1 MSWPLD
7 TDFLMWLQV
16 ATGFY
21 GALTLIYGL
30 RWLGRKLGR
39 VMVTQVHF
47 SPKGGC
53 QEALVQEL
61 HKARH
66 EILVQAYS
74 FTSDALTNALVE
86 AKKRGVKVEILLDRS
101 NEVEKYS
108 ELHVLLQ
115 QGLDPL
121 IDAQHPIA
129 HNKIMII
136 DQKVVATGSFNF
148 THQAEGENAE
158 NLLIFKGHAELT
170 KRYREN
176 FFHHQS
182 HCKPAQMREAEAK
195 GRRAA

>member
-1 MSWPLD
+1 MGRLGDRAMSWPLD

-21 GALTLIYGL
+21 GALTLVYAW

-39 VMVTQVHF
+39 VIDTQVHF

-53 QEALVQEL
+53 QEALVQEI
-61 HKARH
+61 HKARR

-108 ELHVLLQ
+108 E
-115 QGLDPL
+115 
-121 IDAQHPIA
+121 
-129 HNKIMII
+129 
-136 DQKVVATGSFNF
+136 
-148 THQAEGENAE
+148 
-158 NLLIFKGHAELT
+158 
-170 KRYREN
+170 
-176 FFHHQS
+176 
-182 HCKPAQMREAEAK
+182 
-195 GRRAA
+195 